1 LNCGS
6 LSTASLPT
14 WAGRPLSRFVFRF
27 RFSLHPLKQNAMDS
41 LNIKRKRLLPFL
53 QSKKHSIL
61 FLLINIYLLIGVVSL
76 LVTIAYLLG
85 HLNQADAIVR
95 YCIPGFVL
103 GISSGIIYYAGY
115 QSMVAEEK
123 DKKWLH

>member
-1 LNCGS
+1 
-6 LSTASLPT
+6 
-14 WAGRPLSRFVFRF
+14 
-27 RFSLHPLKQNAMDS
+27 
-41 LNIKRKRLLPFL
+41 
-53 QSKKHSIL
+53 L

-76 LVTIAYLLG
+76 LETIAYLLG